1 MLLTVDIGNTN
12 IVFGGITKGK
22 LNFMARVATNKI
34 KTEDEYGAEI
44 MSILKLHNVDISDI
58 EGGIIASVVPPVL
71 VAIKRAVKLV
81 IGKEPL
87 VVGPGVK
94 TGLNI
99 LMDNPAAVG
108 TDKIVA
114 AVAALQ
120 EFKPPII
127 IVDMGTATT
136 ICAVDKNKNY
146 IGGCIMPG
154 VNISLDA
161 LCRRTAQLPYISLEE
176 PKSAIAKNTIDS
188 MRSGIIYGNADMIDG
203 YVERMEKEIGEKCN
217 VVVTGGLGKYITKHC
232 KRKYCYSED
241 LLLKGLEIIYY
252 KNKASN

>member
-12 IVFGGITKGK
+12 IVIGGITDGK
-22 LNFMARVATNKI
+22 IDFMARISTNKI

-44 MSILKLHNVDISDI
+44 MSILKLHNVNTAKIK
-58 EGGIIASVVPPVL
+58 GGIISSVVPPVL
-71 VAIKRAVKLV
+71 TAIKKAIAMV
-81 IGKEPL
+81 IGEEPII
-87 VVGPGVK
+87 VGPGIK

-120 EFKPPII
+120 EYEPPII

-136 ICAVDKNKNY
+136 ICVVDKNKNY
-146 IGGCIMPG
+146 IGGCIIPG

-161 LCRRTAQLPYISLEE
+161 LCTRTAQLPHISLED

-188 MRSGIIYGNADMIDG
+188 MRSGIIYGNASMIEG
-203 YVERMEKEIGEKCN
+203 YVERMEEEIGQRAN
-217 VVVTGGLGKYITKHC
+217 VVVTGGLGKYITKYC
-232 KRKYCYSED
+232 KRKFIYNEE
-241 LLLKGLEIIYY
+241 LLLKGLEIIYN
-252 KNKASN
+252 KNKQ

>member
-12 IVFGGITKGK
+12 IVIGGMTEGK
-22 LNFMARVATNKI
+22 LDFMARMSSNKI

-44 MSILKLHNVDISDI
+44 MSILSLHNVNINEID
-58 EGGIIASVVPPVL
+58 GGIIASVVPPVL
-71 VAIKRAVKLV
+71 EAIKKAIKMV
-81 IGKEPL
+81 IKKEPM
-87 VVGPGVK
+87 VVCPGVK

-114 AVAALQ
+114 AVAALK
-120 EFKPPII
+120 EFEPPII

-136 ICAVDKNKNY
+136 ICVIDKNKNY

-161 LCRRTAQLPYISLEE
+161 LCSRTAQLPHISLEE
-176 PKSAIAKNTIDS
+176 PKSPIAKNTIDS
-188 MRSGIIYGNADMIDG
+188 MRSGIVYGSADMIEG
-203 YVERMEKEIGEKCN
+203 YVNRIEEEMGEKAS
-217 VVVTGGLGKYITKHC
+217 VVVTGGIGKYITKHC
-232 KRKYCYSED
+232 KRNFLYSED
-241 LLLKGLEIIYY
+241 LLLKGLEIIYN
-252 KNKASN
+252 KNK

>member
-12 IVFGGITKGK
+12 IVIGGVTNGK
-22 LNFMARVATNKI
+22 IDFMARMSTNKI
-34 KTEDEYGAEI
+34 KTEDEYGADI
-44 MSILKLHNVDISDI
+44 MSILNLHNIDVKEIQ
-58 EGGIIASVVPPVL
+58 GGIICSVVPPVL
-71 VAIKRAVKLV
+71 TAIKKAITMIIKS
-81 IGKEPL
+81 EPL
-87 VVGPGVK
+87 IVGPGVK

-136 ICAVDKNKNY
+136 ICAVDKNRNY

-188 MRSGIIYGNADMIDG
+188 MRAGLIYGNADMIEG
-203 YVERMEKEIGEKCN
+203 YVTRIEDEMGEKCN
-217 VVVTGGLGKYITKHC
+217 VVVTGGLGKYITRHC
-232 KRKYCYSED
+232 RRKFHYSED

-252 KNKASN
+252 KNR

>member
-12 IVFGGITKGK
+12 IVFGGMTDGK
-22 LNFMARVATNKI
+22 LNFMARVSTNKI
-34 KTEDEYGAEI
+34 KTEDEYGADL
-44 MSILKLHNVDISDI
+44 MSILKLHNVDVKDI
-58 EGGIIASVVPPVL
+58 EGGIVASVVPPVL
-71 VAIKRAVKLV
+71 VAIKRAVKMV
-81 IGKEPL
+81 IGKEP
-87 VVGPGVK
+87 VVVSPGIK

-114 AVAALQ
+114 AVAALK
-120 EFKPPII
+120 EFEPPII

-136 ICAVDKNKNY
+136 ICVVDKNKNY

-188 MRSGIIYGNADMIDG
+188 MRSGIIYGNAAMIEG
-203 YVERMEKEIGEKCN
+203 YVERMESEIGEKCN

-232 KRKYCYSED
+232 KREFFYSED

-252 KNKASN
+252 KNK

>member
-12 IVFGGITKGK
+12 IVFGGITDGK
-22 LNFMARVATNKI
+22 IDFMARVSTNKI
-34 KTEDEYGAEI
+34 KTEDEYG
-44 MSILKLHNVDISDI
+44 SDLLNILKLYNIDRKNIH
-58 EGGIIASVVPPVL
+58 GGIIASVVPPVL
-71 VAIKRAVKLV
+71 TVIRRAVKMV
-81 IGKEPL
+81 IGSEPL

-99 LMDNPAAVG
+99 MMDNPAAVG

-114 AVAALQ
+114 AVAAMK
-120 EFKPPII
+120 EFEPPII

-136 ICAVDKNKNY
+136 ICAIDKNKNY

-161 LCRRTAQLPYISLEE
+161 LCRRTAQLPYISLDE

-188 MRSGIIYGNADMIDG
+188 MRSGIIYGNAAMIEG
-203 YVERMEKEIGEKCN
+203 YVERMEEEIGQRCN
-217 VVVTGGLGKYITKHC
+217 VVVTGGLGKYITSHC
-232 KRKYCYSED
+232 RRKFWYCEE

-252 KNKASN
+252 KNN

>member
-12 IVFGGITKGK
+12 IVFGGITNGK
-22 LNFMARVATNKI
+22 IDFMARVSTNKI
-34 KTEDEYGAEI
+34 KTEDEYGADLI
-44 MSILKLHNVDISDI
+44 TILKLHNVDKKNI

-71 VAIKRAVKLV
+71 VAIRRAVKMV
-81 IGKEPL
+81 IGTEPI

-114 AVAALQ
+114 AVAALK
-120 EFKPPII
+120 EFEPPII

-136 ICAVDKNKNY
+136 ICVVDKNKNY

-188 MRSGIIYGNADMIDG
+188 MRSGIIYGNASMIEG
-203 YVERMEKEIGEKCN
+203 YVERMEAELGEKCN
-217 VVVTGGLGKYITKHC
+217 VVVTGGLGKYIIKHC
-232 KRKYCYSED
+232 KRKFVYSGE
-241 LLLKGLEIIYY
+241 LLLKGLEIIYN
-252 KNKASN
+252 KNK

>member
-12 IVFGGITKGK
+12 IVFGGMTDGK
-22 LNFMARVATNKI
+22 LNFMARVSTNKI
-34 KTEDEYGAEI
+34 KTEDEYGADL
-44 MSILKLHNVDISDI
+44 MSILKLHNVDVKDI

-71 VAIKRAVKLV
+71 VAIKRAVKMV
-81 IGKEPL
+81 IGKEP
-87 VVGPGVK
+87 VVVSPGIK

-114 AVAALQ
+114 AVAALK
-120 EFKPPII
+120 EFEPPII

-136 ICAVDKNKNY
+136 ICVVDKNKNY

-188 MRSGIIYGNADMIDG
+188 MRSGIIYGNAAMIEG
-203 YVERMEKEIGEKCN
+203 YVERMESEIGEKCN

-232 KRKYCYSED
+232 KREFFYSED

-252 KNKASN
+252 KNK

>member
-12 IVFGGITKGK
+12 IVFGGITKGS
-22 LNFMARVATNKI
+22 LDFMARVSTNKI
-34 KTEDEYGAEI
+34 KTEDEYGADL
-44 MSILKLHNVDISDI
+44 MSILKLHNVNIGDI
-58 EGGIIASVVPPVL
+58 EGSIIASVVPPVL
-71 VAIKRAVKLV
+71 VAIKKAVKLV
-81 IGKEPL
+81 TGTEPL

-136 ICAVDKNKNY
+136 ICVVDKNKNY

-188 MRSGIIYGNADMIDG
+188 MRSGIIYGNAAMIEG
-203 YVERMEKEIGEKCN
+203 YVERMENEIGEKCN

-232 KRKYCYSED
+232 KRKFLYSED
-241 LLLKGLEIIYY
+241 LLLKGLEIIYN
-252 KNKASN
+252 KNR

>member
-12 IVFGGITKGK
+12 IVIGGITSGK
-22 LNFMARVATNKI
+22 INFMARMSTNKI

-44 MSILKLHNVDISDI
+44 LSILNLHNVDISQLK
-58 EGGIIASVVPPVL
+58 GGIIASVVPPVL
-71 VAIKRAVKLV
+71 EAVKKAIKMIIKS
-81 IGKEPL
+81 EPL

-99 LMDNPAAVG
+99 LMENPASVG

-114 AVAALQ
+114 AVAAMQ

-136 ICAVDKNKNY
+136 ICVVDKNKNY

-188 MRSGIIYGNADMIDG
+188 MRSGIVYGNADMIEG
-203 YVERMEKEIGEKCN
+203 YVRRIEEELGENCN

-232 KRKYCYSED
+232 RRKFYYSEE

-252 KNKASN
+252 KNR

>member
-12 IVFGGITKGK
+12 IVLGGITKGK
-22 LNFMARVATNKI
+22 IDFMARMSTNKI

-44 MSILKLHNVDISDI
+44 MSILKLHNVDIDKI
-58 EGGIIASVVPPVL
+58 DGGIIASVVPPVL
-71 VAIKRAVKLV
+71 SAVRKAIAMIIKS
-81 IGKEPL
+81 EPL

-114 AVAALQ
+114 AVAALK
-120 EFKPPII
+120 EYEPPII
-127 IVDMGTATT
+127 VVDMGTATT
-136 ICAVDKNKNY
+136 ICVVDKNKNY

-176 PKSAIAKNTIDS
+176 PKSPIAKNTIDS
-188 MRSGIIYGNADMIDG
+188 MRSGIIYGNADMIEG
-203 YVERMEKEIGEKCN
+203 YVARIEEELGEKAN

-232 KRKYCYSED
+232 KRKFSYSEE

-252 KNKASN
+252 KNR

>member
-12 IVFGGITKGK
+12 IVFGGITNGEID
-22 LNFMARVATNKI
+22 FMARVSTNKI
-34 KTEDEYGAEI
+34 KTEDEYGADL
-44 MSILKLHNVDISDI
+44 MSILKLHNVKISDI
-58 EGGIIASVVPPVL
+58 QGAIIASVVPPVL
-71 VAIKRAVKLV
+71 VAIKRAVELV
-81 IGKEPL
+81 TQSKPL
-87 VVGPGVK
+87 VVGPGTK

-99 LMDNPAAVG
+99 LMDNPAGVG

-176 PKSAIAKNTIDS
+176 PKCAIAKNTIDS
-188 MRSGIIYGNADMIDG
+188 MRSGIIYGNAAMIEG
-203 YVERMEKEIGEKCN
+203 YVERMEDEIGQKCN

-232 KRKYCYSED
+232 KRKFEYREE

-252 KNKASN
+252 KNK